1 MIINHY
7 WLRKCISLNA
17 NLQKKQTQEERHEC
31 KWCRRTYSFLIFYK
45 ILFLSLFTVPLIVAF
60 CVSMAVGLVLGAVIY
75 VMMTWMSR
83 RKTGSARITRCP
95 PQRSRRL
102 RHRPGFNS
110 RYDCHSNNSF
120 VGAAFMLQN
129 QTSSPDHYEENLKSC
144 FTGSTFHPLLH
155 DSQITREADE
165 GSQTCGSP
173 TLTTS
178 TGSVQTRAH
187 HAATPPRPV
196 SFWGNNDLQSFS
208 FQSPP
213 PAYKSILRAYDET
226 CT

>member
-1 MIINHY
+1 M
-7 WLRKCISLNA
+7 NA
-17 NLQKKQTQEERHEC
+17 KDEYILIPF
-31 KWCRRTYSFLIFYK
+31 TYFTKSY
-45 ILFLSLFTVPLIVAF
+45 FLSLFTVPLIVAF

-75 VMMTWMSR
+75 VILTWMSR

-95 PQRSRRL
+95 PQRSRTS
-102 RHRPGFNS
+102 RHRPGSNS
-110 RYDCHSNNSF
+110 RYDCHSSNSL

-129 QTSSPDHYEENLKSC
+129 QTSSPDHYEENLKSS
-144 FTGSTFHPLLH
+144 FRGSTFHPLLQ
-155 DSQITREADE
+155 DSQITKEADE
-165 GSQTCGSP
+165 ESQTCLSP

-196 SFWGNNDLQSFS
+196 SFWDNNGLQSFS
-208 FQSPP
+208 SQSPP